1 MDLSPDRGDEAA
13 KFREW
18 FRIRCQEGE
27 SRRSGVNR
35 GGPAWLG
42 SLCLKRWWP
51 QRDLIELAQFK
62 CAISLRVDSRLRSAG
77 ASALNHSP
85 NGRTGNTS
93 HRQIPLGHHCVTA
106 LPADRVPKHDSL
118 VTVIESDCNSLG
130 FSAVGTFYR
139 ACSYAGRDCRGR
151 GGSGRREGSCH
162 AARRA
167 PMLRGNT
174 PRRFPHRIGRHVSRC
189 PQGTPRTLI
198 LDGEVCAFDANRWRS
213 PRLCPEVAESNRVDP
228 PRRRGRGHKQRA
240 DAVATARSGAA
251 RSMRRGCADGR
262 LAGGA

>member
-1 MDLSPDRGDEAA
+1 LDLSPDRGDEAA

-174 PRRFPHRIGRHVSRC
+174 PRRFPHRIGSACV
-189 PQGTPRTLI
+189 
-198 LDGEVCAFDANRWRS
+198 AMS
-213 PRLCPEVAESNRVDP
+213 PRYAAHAD
-228 PRRRGRGHKQRA
+228 PRRRGVRIRRQSV
-240 DAVATARSGAA
+240 AVAT
-251 RSMRRGCADGR
+251 SMPGGRGIESCGSTPTAWPR
-262 LAGGA
+262 PQTAS